1 MLCFRI
7 NNFHA
12 TVNCHL
18 VKSFTIVYN
27 KHYQLIQEEMFESVV
42 VLFIVVAQGWMITEK
57 DYQKDGRFISD
68 TISLFTHSKSLQLH
82 LASIFRICR
91 SEYQKLIH
99 WSSGEQ
105 VKYSSI
111 EYFIKIMYLL
121 PEDKNVLKLRTNCSS
136 YKSSLAYHLSNV
148 KLLLGCISF
157 TSTFSNSEIWLL
169 FIYQCSIINHHKII
183 FTIIWYNRWSQ
194 QLCILVLMSAD
205 TLSGLFIGLGFKNYA
220 KLIPHMLKS
229 IHWIQS
235 NGHFIFHVSWFD
247 QAHEMIPLIKI
258 QKNFK
263 NSS

>member
-91 SEYQKLIH
+91 SKYQKLIH

-111 EYFIKIMYLL
+111 EYY
-121 PEDKNVLKLRTNCSS
+121 V
-136 YKSSLAYHLSNV
+136 
-148 KLLLGCISF
+148 F
-157 TSTFSNSEIWLL
+157 T
-169 FIYQCSIINHHKII
+169 
-183 FTIIWYNRWSQ
+183 
-194 QLCILVLMSAD
+194 A
-205 TLSGLFIGLGFKNYA
+205 
-220 KLIPHMLKS
+220 
-229 IHWIQS
+229 
-235 NGHFIFHVSWFD
+235 
-247 QAHEMIPLIKI
+247 
-258 QKNFK
+258 
-263 NSS
+263 